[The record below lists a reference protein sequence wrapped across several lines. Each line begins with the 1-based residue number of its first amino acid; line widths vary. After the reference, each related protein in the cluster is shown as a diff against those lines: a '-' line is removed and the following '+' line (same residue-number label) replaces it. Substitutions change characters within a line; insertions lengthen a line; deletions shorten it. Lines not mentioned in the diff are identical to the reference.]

1 MGSEKGGVDGNV
13 GQGCVFV
20 VLGLLVEEHVGVD
33 TKVGGMVKGK
43 GLGCGDMAMDESESV
58 VW

>member
-13 GQGCVFV
+13 GQGCVFAV
-20 VLGLLVEEHVGVD
+20 FGLLVEEHVCVD

-43 GLGCGDMAMDESESV
+43 GLGCGDMTMDEE
-58 VW
+58 

>member
-13 GQGCVFV
+13 GQGCVFAV
-20 VLGLLVEEHVGVD
+20 FGLLVEEHVCVD

-43 GLGCGDMAMDESESV
+43 GLGCVDMTMDEE
-58 VW
+58 